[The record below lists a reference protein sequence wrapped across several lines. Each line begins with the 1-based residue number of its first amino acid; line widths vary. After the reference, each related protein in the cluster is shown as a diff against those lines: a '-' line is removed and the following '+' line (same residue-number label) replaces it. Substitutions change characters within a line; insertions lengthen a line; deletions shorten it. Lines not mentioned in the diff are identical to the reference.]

1 MYQTIKNPNIK
12 KKIPILLNF
21 VSGTFSITLSI
32 FLILVGKM
40 AKNNPSIKRSNPR
53 AEIKSFIKT
62 SYGLL
67 VNPALPKN
75 LKKSLSGERIR
86 EVSPP
91 IKAVS

>member
-12 KKIPILLNF
+12 KKTPILLSL
-21 VSGTFSITLSI
+21 VSGTFSMTLSI

-40 AKNNPSIKRSNPR
+40 AKNNPSIKRSNPK
-53 AEIKSFIKT
+53 AEIKSFIKID
-62 SYGLL
+62 YGFL
-67 VNPALPKN
+67 VIPAFPKN
-75 LKKSLSGERIR
+75 LKKSLSGESIK